1 MPLAEGVSL
10 DLTVIWAFVIAF
22 AVLVYVVLD
31 GFDLGLG
38 MLFAV
43 EPEGEDR
50 DIMMNSVAPVWD
62 GNSAEVSEFQVIC
75 GAIASTRWSSNF
87 SASRRLPSTTK
98 PTFS

>member
-50 DIMMNSVAPVWD
+50 DIMMNSVAPVWRSCTKTPPWLTP
-62 GNSAEVSEFQVIC
+62 G
-75 GAIASTRWSSNF
+75 TRF
-87 SASRRLPSTTK
+87 VAFERKATSRPSVLIRA
-98 PTFS
+98 